1 MLTLKQIRE
10 DSQRAIER
18 LAVKGIDATETI
30 AKIIELD
37 DRRKSIQAELDQQLA
52 RQNSIAK
59 QIGQLMAQGKKE
71 EATAAKES
79 VAELKESSKKLDEQ
93 LHATLDE
100 MNAAIGTLPNFPA
113 DIVPYGKTAADNL
126 VVKLSDTYTKL
137 HENPL
142 SHGALAR
149 K

>member
-79 VAELKESSKKLDEQ
+79 VTELKESSKNSTSNSMQ
-93 LHATLDE
+93 PST
-100 MNAAIGTLPNFPA
+100 
-113 DIVPYGKTAADNL
+113 
-126 VVKLSDTYTKL
+126 
-137 HENPL
+137 
-142 SHGALAR
+142 R
-149 K
+149 